1 MLTLVLACG
10 AQGRMASL
18 GLVTTGWAWIQLIG
32 VLGLV
37 GGSVGGHWAYTTIT
51 DTRKRR
57 RYQRALSDVAKMK

>member
-1 MLTLVLACG
+1 
-10 AQGRMASL
+10 MASL
-18 GLVTTGWAWIQLIG
+18 GLVSTGWAWIQLIG
-32 VLGLV
+32 IVGLV